1 MPVRPF
7 YLIFLHMEFS
17 SILISRTDRLGDLVL
32 TIPLATSIKMK
43 NRSLQVAF
51 LVRKYQAPLLFNHPD
66 VDEILLFDG
75 NFESSLRK
83 FDVFID
89 VFPRFETALR
99 AFRARVPVRIGTAY
113 RLWSFLYN
121 RRVRVHRRPSVL
133 HEYEY
138 NFKLLEPLGNFEIV
152 KPRLYVSEDE
162 RKIAVEL
169 LEEFK
174 RPIVA
179 LHPTGGRSGPDV
191 RMDVYLEIT
200 KFLKNEGVSVIHI
213 GDKRAEFLPVDR
225 DFGGETDLR
234 TLMAILK
241 EIDLLIS
248 PSTGPMHIAN
258 ALETPTLAFFKGTGS
273 SRPTRWGPLCEKS
286 RVIIGD
292 FDEKEKILH
301 VDLDE
306 VLKEIRELLM

>member
-1 MPVRPF
+1 
-7 YLIFLHMEFS
+7 MEFS

-32 TIPLATSIKMK
+32 TIPLATSLKMK
-43 NRSLQVAF
+43 DRSLRVAF

-75 NFESSLRK
+75 DFESKLHK

-89 VFPRFETALR
+89 VFPRFETAFR
-99 AFRARVPVRIGTAY
+99 AFRAGIPVRIGTAY

-138 NFKLLEPLGNFEIV
+138 NFKLLKPLGNFEIV
-152 KPRLYVSEDE
+152 KPRLYVTEDE
-162 RKIAVEL
+162 RKIAL
-169 LEEFK
+169 GMLDGLK

-191 RMDVYLEIT
+191 KLDVYVEIA
-200 KFLKNEGVSVIHI
+200 KFLKNEGASVIHI
-213 GDKRAEFLPVDR
+213 GDKKADFLPVNR
-225 DFGGETDLR
+225 DLGGETDLR

-241 EIDLLIS
+241 EIDLLIA

-258 ALETPTLAFFKGTGS
+258 ALETPTLAFFKGTGA
-273 SRPTRWGPLCEKS
+273 SRPTRWGPLYDKS

-292 FDEKEKILH
+292 FDEKEKILY
-301 VDLDE
+301 VDLDK
-306 VLKEIRELLM
+306 VLKEIKELLG